1 MSFKERVDSHRADL
15 NKSDLAIVDVLLSNP
30 AGAALWRGEDVA
42 ARARVHPSAV
52 TRTSKKLGYKG
63 FLELRA
69 DLRDMHSDF
78 LAGNLGTLKPRA
90 ATMCDGSTLGTMV
103 QPEIDNFTL
112 IPKNVKQ
119 RDIDAA
125 ADLIME
131 SERIYIYGRSD
142 SALLSEMYY
151 RRLGRFGLAVHDLTD
166 LTAHEN
172 AEAVLTMTG
181 KDVLVVFEFR
191 KASKQLRHLL
201 AHAEKVGARILLVTD
216 NLQILSPIP
225 DIVLASPRG
234 ARDGWLSMSVPLMI
248 ANSVIVTI
256 GERYEER
263 VKEYQD
269 RLDRLKRVFGA

>member
-1 MSFKERVDSHRADL
+1 
-15 NKSDLAIVDVLLSNP
+15 
-30 AGAALWRGEDVA
+30 
-42 ARARVHPSAV
+42 
-52 TRTSKKLGYKG
+52 
-63 FLELRA
+63 
-69 DLRDMHSDF
+69 
-78 LAGNLGTLKPRA
+78 
-90 ATMCDGSTLGTMV
+90 
-103 QPEIDNFTL
+103 
-112 IPKNVKQ
+112 
-119 RDIDAA
+119 
-125 ADLIME
+125 
-131 SERIYIYGRSD
+131 
-142 SALLSEMYY
+142 
-151 RRLGRFGLAVHDLTD
+151 
-166 LTAHEN
+166 
-172 AEAVLTMTG
+172 MTG
-181 KDVLVVFEFR
+181 KDVLIVFEFR